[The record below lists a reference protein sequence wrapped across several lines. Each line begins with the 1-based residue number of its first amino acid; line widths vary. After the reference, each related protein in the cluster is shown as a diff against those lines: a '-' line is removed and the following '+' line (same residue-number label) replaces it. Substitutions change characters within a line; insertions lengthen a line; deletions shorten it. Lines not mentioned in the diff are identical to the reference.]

1 MVLPEEC
8 KTGKGG
14 NYYVVVPVYY
24 QRWCYGYCVCGNSR
38 FPLDSGLFYACVMNI
53 GIGLENIRKWMLLQN
68 TVERLNDMLIYDTM
82 TGLYNRAGFYKY
94 AETLYDEI
102 EKAEERAFIIF
113 VDVDGLKMINDTFG
127 HKAGDTLIRQMA
139 DSIRLMIDDNR
150 LAMRYGGDEFVV
162 FGRCTE
168 GETEQ
173 SILRE
178 LRAGMEKINEDSEY
192 SFKLSA
198 SLGISIYEA
207 GEIEG
212 LEKMVEL
219 ADERMYEEKRK
230 KRKRKQNK

>member
-1 MVLPEEC
+1 
-8 KTGKGG
+8 
-14 NYYVVVPVYY
+14 
-24 QRWCYGYCVCGNSR
+24 
-38 FPLDSGLFYACVMNI
+38 MNI

-68 TVERLNDMLIYDTM
+68 TVERLNDMWIYDTM

-102 EKAEERAFIIF
+102 EKAGERVFIIF
-113 VDVDGLKMINDTFG
+113 VDVDGLKMINDTLG
-127 HKAGDTLIRQMA
+127 HKAGDTLIHQMA
-139 DSIRLMIDDNR
+139 DSIKGIMNDNR

-162 FGRCTE
+162 FGRCIDD
-168 GETEQ
+168 ETEE
-173 SILRE
+173 SILCE
-178 LRAGMEKINEDSEY
+178 LRTSMAKSNQESEY

-207 GEIEG
+207 GEIER

-230 KRKRKQNK
+230 KREQR